1 MKKLI
6 LLQFCATQT
15 ASTHFH
21 LHAMALKPLKIL
33 KKGLLKLKQTVKKKK
48 DKLNAKLTQKEP
60 ISASDEEW
68 LDNEGN
74 LINQQCVLD
83 NLEAASDYEWGLERL
98 GEEEKKLVWDL
109 IKLGDDLPLNT
120 GGNKCKCMLF
130 FTCCNE

>member
-1 MKKLI
+1 
-6 LLQFCATQT
+6 
-15 ASTHFH
+15 
-21 LHAMALKPLKIL
+21 MALKPLEIL

-48 DKLNAKLTQKEP
+48 DELDAKLTWKEP

-74 LINQQCVLD
+74 LIDQQRILD
-83 NLEAASDYEWGLERL
+83 NLEAASDYERGLERL
-98 GEEEKKLVWDL
+98 GEEEKRIVWDL

-120 GGNKCKCMLF
+120 GGNKRKRTLF